1 MGPLEWLCVGG
12 ACSNGWITAGI
23 NTMGCYEVAVD
34 TVSPLL
40 LPVDKEKWSTRG
52 RVTFSFKENE
62 TSLKGFKGTL
72 DGKFILFEYNS
83 KRKEFTLDLKKEK
96 VQKVAIK

>member
-1 MGPLEWLCVGG
+1 
-12 ACSNGWITAGI
+12 
-23 NTMGCYEVAVD
+23 MGCYEVAVD

-52 RVTFSFKENE
+52 RVTFSLKENE
-62 TSLKGFKGTL
+62 TSLKSFKGTL

-83 KRKEFTLDLKKEK
+83 KRKEFTLDLKKKK
-96 VQKVAIK
+96 VQKGAHRLRLVAIDYCGNEAVYESEIKY